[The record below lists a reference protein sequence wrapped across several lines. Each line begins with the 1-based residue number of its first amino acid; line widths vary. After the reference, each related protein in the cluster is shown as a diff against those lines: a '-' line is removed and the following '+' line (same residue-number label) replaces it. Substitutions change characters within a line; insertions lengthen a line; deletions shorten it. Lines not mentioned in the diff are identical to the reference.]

1 MGRDSK
7 LCAKVLETFREDGDD
22 RWRLR
27 YQHEILRQNTWK
39 PVKLNGQG
47 PKAKHC
53 SSLNQAMFD
62 LDNDGKPDLVV
73 KSKFCSR

>member
-1 MGRDSK
+1 MAATIPARDPS
-7 LCAKVLETFREDGDD
+7 AEYLE
-22 RWRLR
+22 
-27 YQHEILRQNTWK
+27 

>member
-7 LCAKVLETFREDGDD
+7 LCAKVLEAFREDGDD

-47 PKAKHC
+47 PKAKHY

-62 LDNDGKPDLVV
+62 LDNDGQPDLVV